1 MAKRPNAN
9 EEFPV
14 KENCEICRGSGLIR
28 VPIFKRSVGPRD
40 VPAFGDRDE
49 TSRSY
54 PCPECSGSIP
64 QERLEVVQ
72 YHGMMDMRDERHG
85 DPEFMRYVARNAA
98 HSFVEKLLQ
107 DGFIRYESG
116 PGDGPGGMRIP
127 IRASLGVVSP
137 RHVATLEQRISERQG
152 ELAREVI
159 IEAERQIVMRPPAY
173 TGAEGLIWKLGAVEA
188 VKNALHVVLEK
199 RAAMKAGLPKTRKET

>member
-1 MAKRPNAN
+1 MSKRPRAS

-14 KENCEICRGSGLIR
+14 KANCEICRGSGLIR

-72 YHGMMDMRDERHG
+72 YHGMVDMRDYDG
-85 DPEFMRYVARNAA
+85 DPEFKRYVARNAA
-98 HSFVEKLLQ
+98 HNFVDALLQ
-107 DGFIRYESG
+107 EGFIRYESG
-116 PGDGPGGMRIP
+116 PGDSSLGMRVP
-127 IRASLGVVSP
+127 IRATLGVVSP
-137 RHVATLEQRISERQG
+137 RHVATLEQRIAVRQE

-159 IEAERQIVMRPPAY
+159 IEAERQIVMRPPPY
-173 TGAEGLIWKLGAVEA
+173 TGAEGFIWKLGAVEA

-199 RAAMKAGLPKTRKET
+199 SAAMRPGLPKTRRER